1 MQKKEILFLWD
12 GENGNPNGDM
22 LKDNAPR
29 CDDETGIAE
38 VTDVRIKRTIRD
50 EIMKKDEA
58 SIFIKEYRIEDALLD
73 AKTAIRQS
81 INIRQSKS
89 ELQKE
94 ILSKF
99 IDIRT
104 FGGVLPISDKDEM
117 KQDKE
122 IKTAGIQFTGPV
134 QFRLSKSLN
143 KVEIEYVKG
152 TGAFASDYDPNES
165 KKQKDQATFRE
176 EKFLRYAIFATY
188 GIIDNY
194 NAAKTGFNEADEA
207 KILKALW
214 HGTKNLTT
222 RSKIGQTPRFMLI
235 ITYKDDTFAG
245 DLNNSISL
253 KSEKDDRA
261 IRSINEYAIDF
272 TNLKNKLARYAA
284 NIEKIEYM
292 SDYDFEAINK
302 ENFDSSWKKIEA

>member
-1 MQKKEILFLWD
+1 M
-12 GENGNPNGDM
+12 
-22 LKDNAPR
+22 
-29 CDDETGIAE
+29 
-38 VTDVRIKRTIRD
+38 
-50 EIMKKDEA
+50 
-58 SIFIKEYRIEDALLD
+58 
-73 AKTAIRQS
+73 
-81 INIRQSKS
+81 
-89 ELQKE
+89 
-94 ILSKF
+94 
-99 IDIRT
+99 
-104 FGGVLPISDKDEM
+104 
-117 KQDKE
+117 
-122 IKTAGIQFTGPV
+122 

-152 TGAFASDYDPNES
+152 TGAFASDYDPNEP